1 MLNINVPKDVEN
13 GIKGFQVTRQGA
25 IYFKDN
31 FEKREDPRG
40 RTYYWMTGEVKDT
53 DLELES
59 DGVAIKEGYVSITP
73 LQLQMTNFDFID
85 ELTKWSF

>member
-1 MLNINVPKDVEN
+1 
-13 GIKGFQVTRQGA
+13 
-25 IYFKDN
+25 
-31 FEKREDPRG
+31 
-40 RTYYWMTGEVKDT
+40 MTGEVKDT

-85 ELTKWSF
+85 ELTTWSF